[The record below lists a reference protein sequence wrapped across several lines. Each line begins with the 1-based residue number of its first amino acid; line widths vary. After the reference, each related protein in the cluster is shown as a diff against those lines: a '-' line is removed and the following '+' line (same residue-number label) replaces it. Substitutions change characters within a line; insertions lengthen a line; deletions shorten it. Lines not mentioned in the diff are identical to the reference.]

1 MTSVFIQLFGDYPL
15 IRVLDFFLEEYLF
28 DYSKTQVAEL
38 SGISFN
44 TLDLFWNRL
53 IELGIIKKTRKVGNS
68 EMYQLNRENM
78 IVQKLMEIDKNL
90 MIESVQEV
98 KVPVRVKPSS

>member
-1 MTSVFIQLFGDYPL
+1 MTSLFIEVFGDYPL

-44 TLDLFWNRL
+44 TLELFWEKL
-53 IELGIIKKTRKVGNS
+53 IKLGIITKTRKVGNS
-68 EMYQLNRENM
+68 YMYKLNTENP
-78 IVQKLMEIDKNL
+78 IVQKLMDIDRNL
-90 MIESVQEV
+90 MTESAQKIQFPV
-98 KVPVRVKPSS
+98 KTRR